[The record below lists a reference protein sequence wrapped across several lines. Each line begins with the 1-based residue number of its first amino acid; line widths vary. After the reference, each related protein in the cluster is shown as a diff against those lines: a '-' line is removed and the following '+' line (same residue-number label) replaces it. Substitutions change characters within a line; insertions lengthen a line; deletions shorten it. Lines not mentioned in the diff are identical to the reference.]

1 MSQIIERWIYAAL
14 SQDASIADVV
24 GNKIYPVRAPRMA
37 GLPYILFGLANN
49 ETRYTL
55 GGSVTPDEENFYI
68 SSYATDTQQALDL
81 NNLVKEL
88 LITKIAGTN
97 TLSMSGGGT
106 VSVGPVAV
114 EDTGYASQEPI
125 DGSDL
130 YLSVVTLTGRV
141 FEGDLVEA

>member
-24 GNKIYPVRAPRMA
+24 GGKIYPVRAPRMA

-55 GGSVTPDEENFYI
+55 GGSVIPDEENFYI

-88 LITKIAGTN
+88 LLTKIAGTN
-97 TLSMSGGGT
+97 QLNMAGGGT

-130 YLSVVTLTGRV
+130 FLSVVTLTGRV